1 VICDSLTKDFAIWE
15 DVIVRDPKKTSLTI
29 KGLKSKTTYYVR
41 IRTYKRL
48 NGKRHWSPWSDYMK
62 VKTK

>member
-1 VICDSLTKDFAIWE
+1 MVTKTE
-15 DVIVRDPKKTSLTI
+15 IVRDPKKTSLTI

>member
-1 VICDSLTKDFAIWE
+1 MSTLFPTLYRSWHKTA
-15 DVIVRDPKKTSLTI
+15 IVRDPKKTSLTI
-29 KGLKSKTTYYVR
+29 KGLKSKKTYYFR
-41 IRTYKRL
+41 ISTYKRL